1 MYNNI
6 FQRVEEK
13 YLITKEQK
21 DNLLKEIGNNLEKD
35 KYFKSSIHNIYFDT
49 DNSDL
54 IINSLEKPIFKDK
67 FRIRSY
73 GCPMKDDYVFLEMKT
88 KYNGIVGKRR
98 IKMKLKEIDLYLTN
112 KKTSNNLILNE
123 IIYYYNYYKL
133 KPAIYI
139 AYDRESYKGIDNED
153 LRITFDSNLRSRR
166 DNLTFKANKKMKSY
180 FDEDLYI
187 MEIKTNLSLPMWLVK
202 YLSFNKIFPTSFS
215 KYGKVYERE
224 IKEMMKHA

>member
-21 DNLLKEIGNNLEKD
+21 DNLLKEIGNSLEKD

-49 DNSDL
+49 DNNDL

-73 GCPMKDDYVFLEMKT
+73 GCPMKDDYVFLEVKT

-123 IIYYYNYYKL
+123 IVYYYNYYKL
-133 KPAIYI
+133 KPTIYI
-139 AYDRESYKGIDNED
+139 AYDRESSKFIFFLFY
-153 LRITFDSNLRSRR
+153 
-166 DNLTFKANKKMKSY
+166 
-180 FDEDLYI
+180 YI
-187 MEIKTNLSLPMWLVK
+187 
-202 YLSFNKIFPTSFS
+202 YLFILLNI
-215 KYGKVYERE
+215 
-224 IKEMMKHA
+224 